1 MRASNQWR
9 VRQAVPEDRAFLEE
23 IAPRLTIG
31 IAPWIDPT
39 RMLTTMRGYL
49 LFDLEKMEDDSTV
62 FIAVG
67 EDDKPVGV
75 ATVNSNFHFTDE
87 PQAYLGEL
95 AVREEVEGQGVAS
108 ALLEAVELWARRRG
122 LPWIALE
129 TGSRNTRARDFYARH
144 GYEEESVRLVKPLSE

>member
-62 FIAVG
+62 FIAVS
-67 EDDKPVGV
+67 EDDQPVGV

-87 PQAYLGEL
+87 RQAYLGEL

>member
-23 IAPRLTIG
+23 IAPRLTMG
-31 IAPWIDPT
+31 IAPWIDPN

-62 FIAVG
+62 FISVG

-87 PQAYLGEL
+87 RQAYLGEL
-95 AVREEVEGQGVAS
+95 AVSEEVEGQGVAS
-108 ALLEAVELWARRRG
+108 ALLEAVEHWARQRG

-129 TGSRNTRARDFYARH
+129 TGSRNIRARDFYARH
-144 GYEEESVRLVKPLSE
+144 GYEEESVRLVKPLSK